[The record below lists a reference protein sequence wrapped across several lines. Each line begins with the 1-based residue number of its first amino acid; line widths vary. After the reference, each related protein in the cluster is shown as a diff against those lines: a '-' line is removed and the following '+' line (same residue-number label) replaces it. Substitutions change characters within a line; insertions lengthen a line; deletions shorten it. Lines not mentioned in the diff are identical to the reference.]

1 MNIPRDEQRLQ
12 GRDGELFW
20 HYSGAILSSCTST
33 ALSGSHSN
41 SQEGVFPAAI
51 HVSLSQ
57 VPLSQVTPG
66 AGTSVLPVCEIN
78 NKNPL
83 YGHRE
88 EDSLC
93 LLL

>member
-1 MNIPRDEQRLQ
+1 MNKTRDEQRLQ

-20 HYSGAILSSCTST
+20 HCRGASLSSRTSA

-41 SQEGVFPAAI
+41 PREGVFPSAI
-51 HVSLSQ
+51 NISLPQ
-57 VPLSQVTPG
+57 VPLSQVTPE
-66 AGTSVLPVCEIN
+66 AGTSVLPVRRI
-78 NKNPL
+78 KYKDPL

-88 EDSLC
+88 KESLS